1 MLWSSYNSCPLGG
14 GNLGL
19 RMVYFPLCRSVKMDR
34 PRETVQ
40 SAAQLQIRFLKILI
54 SGIEIYVASPR
65 LQLKSS
71 DLYSQFSD
79 FYRNFQSVEQ
89 LHDIHPG
96 PSFILGSI
104 KNFMESVP
112 SFALCLIV
120 QFKMSDTNKFEEE
133 KYKRSF
139 KENYRHAGK
148 TLKPTQI

>member
-1 MLWSSYNSCPLGG
+1 
-14 GNLGL
+14 
-19 RMVYFPLCRSVKMDR
+19 MDR

-96 PSFILGSI
+96 SSFIFGSI
-104 KNFMESVP
+104 ENFMEIRS
-112 SFALCLIV
+112 SLCTV
-120 QFKMSDTNKFEEE
+120 SDNI
-133 KYKRSF
+133 
-139 KENYRHAGK
+139 AI
-148 TLKPTQI
+148 QDV